1 MTQSLTHRVA
11 AEVRA
16 EMARQ
21 RVNQREVAKIL
32 GVSQPQVSQR
42 LRGEIAFDTEELEK
56 LARAF
61 QVSASQFVPDAPVSA
76 A

>member
-1 MTQSLTHRVA
+1 MTESLTHRVA

-21 RVNQREVAKIL
+21 RVQQRQVAEWL
-32 GVSQPQVSQR
+32 GISQPQIGKR
-42 LRGEIAFDTEELEK
+42 LRGEIAFDTGELET
-56 LARAF
+56 LASHFA
-61 QVSASQFVPDAPVSA
+61 VPVVQFFPERSA